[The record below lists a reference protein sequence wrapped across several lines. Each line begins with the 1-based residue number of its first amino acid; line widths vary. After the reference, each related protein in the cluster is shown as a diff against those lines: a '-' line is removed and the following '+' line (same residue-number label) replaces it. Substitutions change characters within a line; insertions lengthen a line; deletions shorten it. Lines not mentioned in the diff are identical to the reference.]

1 MMELSSTL
9 WYRTMKLAQFYK
21 NNVSNSTF
29 LYSLYQKA
37 KSDVPTQLT
46 IMAMNFY
53 RWLGVQWK

>member
-46 IMAMNFY
+46 IMAIN
-53 RWLGVQWK
+53 